1 MCSHELQNNDP
12 DIRESA
18 VSLTGPDRAVGP
30 RVHLAFL
37 RIIPSSNLL
46 TTALPLLYHASD
58 LTISY
63 LTVSRILNLIKH
75 ERAEPTVTRARPHTT
90 QTLLP
95 QLHKIQRSVCL
106 VFFFYDILQ
115 GSTSSYLPLLIFP
128 DPFPCAACVISQF
141 TTWPIYLVFQTYDNT
156 VV

>member
-1 MCSHELQNNDP
+1 M
-12 DIRESA
+12 A
-18 VSLTGPDRAVGP
+18 VKGTAFTSKLACRACRTMTLTYGRVLRARQDR
-30 RVHLAFL
+30 RVHLAFP

-75 ERAEPTVTRARPHTT
+75 ERAEPAVTRARPHTT

-115 GSTSSYLPLLIFP
+115 GSTLSYLLLLIFP
-128 DPFPCAACVISQF
+128 DPFPCAARVISQF
-141 TTWPIYLVFQTYDNT
+141 TTWPIYLVF
-156 VV
+156 